1 MSRWFS
7 AILAALALVLAPTIT
22 LAQQKQLPVGA
33 TPGTP
38 LPVPTTLD
46 AVYCNTVGRQIVR
59 TTGAWTCA
67 QGIPADPTWWGAD
80 PTGAADSAAAL
91 SAAYQAARYVRFPPG
106 KYRFSSAGKIAI
118 AGPLGSARIEG
129 SGADNTIFH
138 FPSTAGWTFQLSSQG
153 QSVHLAD
160 FSITTGAANAGSAIT
175 IQNMAPFRGTFSAQS
190 DVTRV
195 TCRGDDGYA
204 AKFYWSTCFNIVAA
218 TGVSFEGLNIY
229 GDSTALH
236 GTGISFSAPSER
248 PSTNCLSS
256 SPVCGTTYLISK
268 SNFSFLGT
276 GILVG
281 SNIQSISIDTSFIAQ
296 VENGVAISANART
309 LQGLNITNLHCFAYR
324 RCLLARSSQPNLQ
337 VVGGYMNVAEGGNYA
352 IDVPSSQ
359 MTITGVTFFPR
370 TVPNPANS
378 GAIALRAASES
389 CGINGIADC
398 AGPAVINNNSYT
410 SIGTAV
416 LIDSA
421 VGMVN
426 IGPGNAYNNLAHSVI
441 DKGTG
446 NRVGALIAT
455 DTGSVGYSV
464 GAGGSFRQTT
474 SKSSRVTLNY
484 RTGRITTNDAALA
497 AGEEVAFL
505 LFNNKIGAHDI
516 ILPQV
521 GNGNYAVRATDRSA
535 GQVTIRLKN
544 LTNSSQSD
552 AVTIDYVVISGATS

>member
-1 MSRWFS
+1 MPGEIRQ
-7 AILAALALVLAPTIT
+7 ITPKAASG
-22 LAQQKQLPVGA
+22 AQPVGSE
-33 TPGTP
+33 
-38 LPVPTTLD
+38 VLD
-46 AVYCNTVGRQIVR
+46 VIYCSTVGRQIVR

-67 QGIPADPTWWGAD
+67 PGIPADPTWWGAD
-80 PTGAADSAAAL
+80 PTGVADSTAAL
-91 SAAYQAARYVRFPPG
+91 SAAYRAAKYVRFPPG
-106 KYRFSSAGKIAI
+106 KYRFSSAGTIAI

-138 FPSTAGWTFQLSSQG
+138 FPSTTGWTFQLSSQG

-160 FSITTGAANAGSAIT
+160 FSITTGAVSVGSAIT
-175 IQNMAPFRGTFSAQS
+175 IQNMAPFRGTVSAQS

-204 AKFYWSTCFNIVAA
+204 VKFYWTICFNIVAT
-218 TGVSFEGLNIY
+218 TGFSFEGLNVY

-236 GTGISFSAPSER
+236 GTGISLSAPSDR

-276 GILVG
+276 GILAG

-296 VENGVAISANART
+296 VENGIVIGANART
-309 LQGLNITNLHCFAYR
+309 LQGLNITNLHCFALR

-337 VVGGYMNVAEGGNYA
+337 VVSGYMNVAEGGYYT

-370 TVPNPANS
+370 TVPNPKNS
-378 GAIALRAASES
+378 GAIAIRTASKT
-389 CGINGIADC
+389 CGISGIGDC

-410 SIGTAV
+410 SIGTAT

-421 VGMVN
+421 VAMVN
-426 IGPGNAYNNLAHSVI
+426 IGPGSAYNNLENSVI
-441 DKGTG
+441 DHGMG
-446 NRVGALIAT
+446 NHVGSVIAT

-464 GAGGSFRQTT
+464 GAGGSVGQTT
-474 SKSSRVTLNY
+474 SKSTPVTLNY
-484 RTGRITTNDAALA
+484 RTGRITTNNAALA
-497 AGEEVAFL
+497 AGEESAFI
-505 LFNNKIGAHDI
+505 LFNNKIGAQDI

-521 GNGNYAVRATDRSA
+521 GNGNYAVRATDRSD

-544 LTNSSQSD
+544 LSGSSQSD